1 MFRTLINFV
10 MEAQSMKKDTLNNYL
25 KREEII

>member
-10 MEAQSMKKDTLNNYL
+10 MEAQSLEKDTLNNYL

>member
-10 MEAQSMKKDTLNNYL
+10 MEAQSLKKYILNNYL